1 MFCKNCGQ
9 EIAEGATVCP
19 NCNTPVAAATA
30 NTAQPQAPQQPYA
43 QQTPPQQPYAQ
54 QPYAPYNPG
63 FSNVAPP
70 KPALTWLIVNI
81 VCVVLCGFSNIL
93 GIIGIVFGALA
104 QSAYNKGNYAEA
116 ESKAKTAKVLGI
128 ITLIGTI
135 ILYIFAIISV
145 ALGIGLAAAGY

>member
-19 NCNTPVAAATA
+19 NCNTPVDVAAA
-30 NTAQPQAPQQPYA
+30 NTAQP

>member
-19 NCNTPVAAATA
+19 NCNTPVDVAAANAT
-30 NTAQPQAPQQPYA
+30 QP

>member
-19 NCNTPVAAATA
+19 NCNTPVDVAAAAA
-30 NTAQPQAPQQPYA
+30 NAAQP

-145 ALGIGLAAAGY
+145 ALGIGIAAAGY